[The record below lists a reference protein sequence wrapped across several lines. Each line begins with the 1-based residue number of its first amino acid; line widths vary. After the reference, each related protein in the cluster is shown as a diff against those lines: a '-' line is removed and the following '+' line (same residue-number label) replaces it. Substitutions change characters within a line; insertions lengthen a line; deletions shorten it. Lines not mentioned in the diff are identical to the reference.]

1 MFDALRTK
9 IDSTNLMR
17 NSLFNASTK
26 YSHRIVQFR
35 YSNLIW
41 KEFLYFSM
49 INAAHWNK
57 RMQQIQTLKE
67 CGYQTSNQHVCF
79 NANLLRRSSK
89 LGFKINQ
96 YHQTI
101 EYLARISIAILSDIK
116 YRLCTAA
123 CQPRIGYSAST
134 SSAGFFAN
142 STPKPRST
150 FATHTHFRE

>member
-9 IDSTNLMR
+9 MDSTNLMR

-35 YSNLIW
+35 YSKMIW
-41 KEFLYFSM
+41 KGFLYFSM
-49 INAAHWNK
+49 INAAYWNK
-57 RMQQIQTLKE
+57 WMQQIQTLKE
-67 CGYQTSNQHVCF
+67 CGYQTSNKHVCF

-89 LGFKINQ
+89 LRFKINQ
-96 YHQTI
+96 YHYTI
-101 EYLARISIAILSDIK
+101 EYLARISITILSDIK

-123 CQPRIGYSAST
+123 CQLRIGYSAS

-150 FATHTHFRE
+150 FAIHTHFRE